1 MPSVPA
7 SPSPM
12 AQPSSAA
19 ASGDVAPRS
28 AKPTALRVGG
38 LSRLSSVDWPGQL
51 AATVFT
57 QGCPWDCGYCH
68 NPQLL
73 SAESPANGSAP
84 IAWQAVSAFLKSRV
98 GLLDGVVF
106 SGGEPLAQRPLPAA
120 IAEARA
126 LGFPVALHTGGAVPA
141 RFAEVLPTLAWVGF
155 DVKAPRAEYERIT
168 RVSASGERAF
178 ESLRALIASGV
189 GYEVRTTVHPDLLGE
204 AELLRLAEELREC
217 GVRTWVLQRFR
228 ADGTREDRP
237 APSTPVEIPPAL
249 AERLAEGFSAF
260 SIRG

>member
-12 AQPSSAA
+12 AQPPSTA
-19 ASGDVAPRS
+19 ASGDVAPSS

-68 NPQLL
+68 NPHLL
-73 SAESPANGSAP
+73 SAESLADGPAP
-84 IAWQAVSAFLKSRV
+84 IAWQAVAAFLKSRG

-106 SGGEPLAQRPLPAA
+106 SGGEPLAQRALPAV
-120 IAEARA
+120 IAEVRA

-155 DVKAPRAEYERIT
+155 DVKASRADYERIT
-168 RVSASGERAF
+168 RVSGSGERAF
-178 ESLRALIASGV
+178 QSLRVLIASGID
-189 GYEVRTTVHPDLLGE
+189 YEVRTTVHPDLLGKE
-204 AELLRLAEELREC
+204 ELLRLAEELREC

-228 ADGTREDRP
+228 AEGTREDRL
-237 APSTPVEIPPAL
+237 APSIPAEIPPSL

-260 SIRG
+260 AIRG